1 MGVARLLAKG
11 WVVFCLFAAALA
23 LSRMLSAG
31 TAPLQALSAI
41 GLAAFPFGA
50 MGLLFIGGYGVSG
63 GHRMPQLKPMRLA
76 PGFNEIVFAGFA
88 VLSFFVE
95 TVYAPH
101 HASGGILGALETAI
115 RFAVPGQRALEE
127 ALGRCHLDGGS
138 IFASAFAWLLALI
151 YFGSAVARLRLSAA
165 PGRVPRQEGP
175 RAPPATRRGAR
186 GGRRRRRDPLG
197 PSGVALVVG
206 TAAVV
211 GIQFLFIGTL
221 FAWLDCGVLGGL
233 PGALLIGLAPLMLAY
248 RVIAALINLL
258 AANPDG

>member
-151 YFGSAVARLRLSAA
+151 YFGSAVSRLRLPAA
-165 PGRVPRQEGP
+165 LVRLERK
-175 RAPPATRRGAR
+175 
-186 GGRRRRRDPLG
+186 RRRDPLG

-248 RVIAALINLL
+248 LVIAALINLL

>member
-41 GLAAFPFGA
+41 GLAAFLFGA

-63 GHRMPQLKPMRLA
+63 GHRMPQLKPMHLA

-127 ALGRCHLDGGS
+127 ALGRCHFDGGS

-151 YFGSAVARLRLSAA
+151 YFGSAVSRLRLSAA
-165 PGRVPRQEGP
+165 LVRLERK
-175 RAPPATRRGAR
+175 
-186 GGRRRRRDPLG
+186 RRRDPLG

-248 RVIAALINLL
+248 LVIAALINLL